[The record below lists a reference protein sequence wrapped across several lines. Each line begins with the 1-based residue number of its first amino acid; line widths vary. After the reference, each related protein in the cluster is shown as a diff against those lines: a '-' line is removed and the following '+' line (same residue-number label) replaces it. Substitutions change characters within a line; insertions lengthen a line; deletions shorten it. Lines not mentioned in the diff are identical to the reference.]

1 LLARLSLMTTAT
13 TPNMEHLL
21 HPALKNKN
29 KKDAAQPFWNMIP
42 HWKIPGHVTLEI
54 EQVRAAAE
62 CIADFR
68 KRNRDVRWRV
78 QLLLSALG
86 VVGFSDRNGLC
97 LPACSGRILYAAED
111 VYLSCVR
118 AQWLT

>member
-1 LLARLSLMTTAT
+1 M
-13 TPNMEHLL
+13 
-21 HPALKNKN
+21 
-29 KKDAAQPFWNMIP
+29 
-42 HWKIPGHVTLEI
+42 EI

-68 KRNRDVRWRV
+68 KRDRDVRWRV

-111 VYLSCVR
+111 VHLSCVR